1 MNLKNGKSIFYRKT
15 IEKYFKTIEH
25 IRSQDKNKR
34 TKLKVREG
42 VYVNVWVAIAKPKLK
57 HLKETIK

>member
-1 MNLKNGKSIFYRKT
+1 MNLKNGKSIFFYRKT

-25 IRSQDKNKR
+25 IRSQDKNKK

-42 VYVNVWVAIAKPKLK
+42 VCV
-57 HLKETIK
+57 